1 MGVSFVTAATELALL
16 IADIPAEV
24 LEYWHE
30 GTMEQQDIDLNHRA
44 ADNGTSSAGLTRLCQ
59 GQYSAMLVS
68 LSLHRQGLRKRPEI
82 LIYDAM
88 CDLDHEERS
97 PWSLKSNISLHRA
110 EEHELYGQ
118 SVQSLVQSVI

>member
-44 ADNGTSSAGLTRLCQ
+44 AENGASSADLIRLYQ
-59 GQYSAMLVS
+59 GQYATMLVS
-68 LSLHRQGLRKRPEI
+68 LSLHRQELCKRPGI
-82 LIYDAM
+82 
-88 CDLDHEERS
+88 
-97 PWSLKSNISLHRA
+97 
-110 EEHELYGQ
+110 
-118 SVQSLVQSVI
+118 